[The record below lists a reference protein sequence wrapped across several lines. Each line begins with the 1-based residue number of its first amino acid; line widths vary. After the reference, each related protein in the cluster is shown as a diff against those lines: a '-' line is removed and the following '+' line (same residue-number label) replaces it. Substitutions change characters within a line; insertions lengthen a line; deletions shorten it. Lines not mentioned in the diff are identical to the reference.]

1 MLRSVWRQLSAVGI
15 GVKKKEENKFVWMLN
30 KNTCLEERDKERQ
43 MERGGVVSVVI
54 LLLGE
59 KPKQHLVIR
68 IGGEFIL
75 KCHLQIFS
83 LFCCKHPL

>member
-43 MERGGVVSVVI
+43 MERGGVV
-54 LLLGE
+54 
-59 KPKQHLVIR
+59 
-68 IGGEFIL
+68 
-75 KCHLQIFS
+75 
-83 LFCCKHPL
+83 FCCNSSAGRKAKTTFSH